1 MQKITKALIL
11 ALAVGMLG
19 GCADGRFMSRINAQL
34 DEAKAAAAAA
44 KAKADDAY
52 KLAQSA
58 SETASEAAY
67 NANQAQTAA
76 DSALECC
83 NKNSSKIE
91 RMFKKAMRK

>member
-1 MQKITKALIL
+1 MQKVTKALIIAL
-11 ALAVGMLG
+11 ALGMLG
-19 GCADGRFMSRINAQL
+19 GCADVARTNTQL
-34 DEAKAAAAAA
+34 DEARAAAAAA

-58 SETASEAAY
+58 NEVASEAAY
-67 NANQAQTAA
+67 NATQAQKTA
-76 DSALECC
+76 DSALDCC